1 MNVIIAVAVSV
12 RMKVTVNVITATPTL
27 DSNIPELSDIPLPVK
42 YNKAHVIHTNKITCY
57 S

>member
-1 MNVIIAVAVSV
+1 MIAVAVSV

-42 YNKAHVIHTNKITCY
+42 YNKAQVICANKLLLYLAT
-57 S
+57 